1 MPKALIAPVL
11 EDVEFSL
18 WAAFWELST
27 ERPIG
32 MGTGPIP
39 VSKIRSYAPE
49 FGMETSSF
57 VRIMRRMDEEYLSHA
72 NRQDGKT

>member
-1 MPKALIAPVL
+1 VL
-11 EDVEFSL
+11 EDIEFSL
-18 WAAFWELST
+18 WNAFWELST

-39 VSKIRSYAPE
+39 VSKIRSHARD
-49 FGMETSSF
+49 FGMDAASF